1 MELSGCSFGE
11 TADSVLELGKL
22 EAGQEV
28 IRIKIKGLSNEKN
41 EFFWVS
47 IGSNRVE
54 KVQDMVI
61 LTEIELANKRK

>member
-1 MELSGCSFGE
+1 M
-11 TADSVLELGKL
+11 ELGKL

-41 EFFWVS
+41 KFFWVS